1 MNYTEYVAALSNL
14 LVVEASDADF
24 VDILP
29 RIIDYAEQRMYR
41 ELDLL
46 NTVTRS
52 TGTLSVG
59 TRNFTLPQSN
69 GRFVVTNGINVIT
82 PSSVTIPDEGTRNPL
97 TPASLDIV
105 DRLWPSVTGASVPTM
120 YAMLTDQ
127 VIVVGPAPDQ
137 GYTVEVKGTIR
148 PNALSA
154 SNPTTYLTLYLPDAF
169 LACSMVGG
177 AAWQKN
183 FGAQADD
190 PKMAMSW
197 ETQYQ
202 ALFASANVEEQRK
215 RYSAGGWASLSP
227 TPIATPTR

>member
-14 LVVEASDADF
+14 LVVQSTDADF
-24 VDILP
+24 QGILP

-52 TGTLSVG
+52 TATLSTG
-59 TRNFTLPQSN
+59 QRSFTLPTAN

-82 PSSVTIPDEGTRNPL
+82 PSSVTVPEQGTRNPL
-97 TPASLDIV
+97 TPVSMDVV
-105 DRLWPSVTGASVPTM
+105 DRLWPSMNGSTVPTM

-127 VIVVGPAPDQ
+127 TVVLGPGPDAA
-137 GYTVEVKGTIR
+137 YTVEIKGTIR
-148 PNALSA
+148 PAPLTA
-154 SNPTTYLTLYLPDAF
+154 DNPTTYLTLYLPDAF
-169 LACSMVGG
+169 LACSMIEG